1 MKFEDLK
8 VWKQKALYLSL
19 NCKMSGAMIA
29 RQLGKPERTV
39 QDNIKK
45 LKDRFTVADVFDPET
60 GKRETFVM
68 NTTQAKIL
76 FHDIECSHGLNASF
90 GQWNQNLTVDQLL
103 APSVMLSHSWAW
115 GDGKIYGTVLTP
127 EEALNRDDSRIVLE
141 AWKLLNECDIYV
153 AHNGKNFD
161 VRKLNGYFLSHGLP
175 PPSPYKVVDT
185 LKIAKKYFNLP
196 FLSLKYLCR
205 VLGVVQKIDNS
216 GHPLWIGCMSGNAE
230 DLKTMLEY
238 NIGDIDCLREVYKR
252 LITWG
257 NDAVNMALYRD
268 VEGLLCPHCGS
279 EDVEKLVGRYVYTAQ
294 RRYQAYRCRACKAP
308 VRGGSLDGNEDK
320 KLYRI
325 I

>member
-1 MKFEDLK
+1 MDFSSLK
-8 VWKQKALYLSL
+8 EWKQKALYLSM

-45 LKDRFTVADVFDPET
+45 LKPMFKLEDIFDPDT
-60 GKRETFVM
+60 GERDALDIKATG
-68 NTTQAKIL
+68 AKIL
-76 FHDIECSHGLNASF
+76 FHDIETSHSINATF
-90 GQWNQNLTVDQLL
+90 GQWNQNISAKQLL
-103 APSVMLSHSWAW
+103 APNVLISHSWAW
-115 GDGKIYGTVLTP
+115 GDGEITGSILKP
-127 EEALNRDDSRIVLE
+127 KEALRRDDSRIVLE
-141 AWKLLNECDIYV
+141 AWKLLDECDIYV

-185 LKIAKKYFNLP
+185 LKIAKRMFNLP
-196 FLSLKYLCR
+196 FLSLEYLCR
-205 VLGVVQKIDNS
+205 VLGVVAKIDNT
-216 GHPLWIGCMSGNAE
+216 GHPLWLACMAGDKEAL
-230 DLKTMLEY
+230 DTMLEY

-257 NDAVNMALYRD
+257 NDAVNMALYSD
-268 VEGLLCPHCGS
+268 VEGLVCPHCGS
-279 EDVEKLVGRYVYTAQ
+279 VHVDKIEGRYVYTAQ
-294 RRYQAYRCRACKAP
+294 RKYQAYRCRDCKAP

-325 I
+325 V